1 MITAG
6 LGIYLVSLA
15 VYLART
21 EAFADGT
28 AGDKLKA
35 FPVVFLRHSLVPFF
49 VLAFFMMICTAVLM
63 RREGRR
69 IRHLLGPAFFA
80 VCIAA
85 MWLCSHWL
93 LPAMLALYCEL
104 FFLGSTVMS
113 YAAALN
119 RPRLDNDYLII
130 LGCYIGKKKKLL
142 PLLRMRLNRAIK
154 FAWEQEIATGKAIK
168 YVPTG
173 GQGSDEIMSEGS
185 AMEMYLLSHGAE
197 QYEIIAEKEAVNTY
211 ENFLLSKRLI
221 EERDKDAVVS
231 YITTN
236 YHVLRSGILAKR
248 ANLPAEGLAAPTK
261 WYYWPNALIREFIA
275 ITLMYK
281 PHHVIAEAVVTTL
294 YFCILLIG

>member
-6 LGIYLVSLA
+6 LGIHLVSLA
-15 VYLART
+15 VYIART
-21 EAFADGT
+21 DAFADGT
-28 AGDKLKA
+28 VQDKIRD
-35 FPVVFLRHSLVPFF
+35 FSMVFLRHSLA
-49 VLAFFMMICTAVLM
+49 AFIAVAFLMMICSVVLM
-63 RREGRR
+63 KREGRR
-69 IRHLLGPAFFA
+69 ILHLLGPAFFG
-80 VCIAA
+80 VCIVA
-85 MWLCSHWL
+85 MWLCAHSFFF
-93 LPAMLALYCEL
+93 AMLALYGEL

-221 EERDKDAVVS
+221 EERSKDAVVS

-275 ITLMYK
+275 ITLMFK
-281 PHHVIAEAVVTTL
+281 MHHIIAAVLITLL
-294 YFCILLIG
+294 YFVIR